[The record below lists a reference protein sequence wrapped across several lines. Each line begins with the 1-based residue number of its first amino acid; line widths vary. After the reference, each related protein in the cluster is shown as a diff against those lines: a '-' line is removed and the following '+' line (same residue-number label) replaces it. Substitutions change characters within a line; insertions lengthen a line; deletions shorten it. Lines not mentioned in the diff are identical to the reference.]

1 MGYKSI
7 NYTFNKEIIM
17 DYAVVTGAYGG
28 MGRATVELLTKKGF
42 TVFALD
48 RKVED
53 PTPNVIPVEVD
64 VTSEES
70 VLRAVEKITAVTNE
84 IKAVVHFAGI
94 YILDSLVEITEE
106 RFIRA
111 FNVNLF
117 GVYRINK
124 ALLPL
129 LKNNSRVVI
138 TASELAP
145 LDPLPFTG
153 LYAITK
159 SALEKY
165 AYSLRMELQLLGI
178 KVSVIRPGA
187 VKTGLLKNSTDELSE
202 FCSRTRIY
210 TYNAKRFKKIVDS
223 VEAKNVEPIRV
234 AKKAFKA
241 ITAKHPKYLYNLNRN
256 PLLILLNLLPRR
268 LQTAII
274 KGILKEKKRA

>member
-1 MGYKSI
+1 MEYI
-7 NYTFNKEIIM
+7 
-17 DYAVVTGAYGG
+17 VVTGAYGG
-28 MGRATVELLTKKGF
+28 MGKATVELLKQKGF

-48 RKVED
+48 RKVEEPVD
-53 PTPNVIPVEVD
+53 NIIPIEVD
-64 VTSEES
+64 VTNEQS
-70 VLRAVEKITAVTNE
+70 VQSAIEKITAVTNQ

-94 YILDSLVEITEE
+94 YVLDSLVEITEE

-124 ALLPL
+124 ALTPL
-129 LKNNSRVVI
+129 LVKNSRVII
-138 TASELAP
+138 TTSELAP

-159 SALEKY
+159 GALEKY
-165 AYSLRMELQLLGI
+165 AYSLRMELQLLGV

-187 VKTGLLKNSTDELSE
+187 VQTGLLKNSTDELDE

-210 TYNAKRFKKIVDS
+210 SYNATRFKKIVDS
-223 VEAKNVEPIRV
+223 VEAKNVTPNKV

-241 ITAKHPKYLYNLNRN
+241 INAKRPKYLYNLNRN
-256 PLLILLNLLPRR
+256 PLLRLLNLLPRR
-268 LQTAII
+268 LQNFII
-274 KGILKEKKRA
+274 KLILK

>member
-1 MGYKSI
+1 
-7 NYTFNKEIIM
+7 M

-28 MGRATVELLTKKGF
+28 MGKATVELLTKKGF

-48 RKVED
+48 RRVQNS
-53 PTPNVIPVEVD
+53 TANVIPIEVD
-64 VTSEES
+64 VTSEQS
-70 VLRAVEKITAVTNE
+70 VLKAIEQIATITKE

-94 YILDSLVEITEE
+94 YVLDSLVEITEE
-106 RFIRA
+106 RFVRA

-124 ALLPL
+124 AFLPL

-187 VKTGLLKNSTDELSE
+187 VKTGLLKNSTDELDE
-202 FCSRTRIY
+202 FCDRTRIY
-210 TYNAKRFKKIVDS
+210 KYNAKRFKRIVDS
-223 VEAKNVEPIRV
+223 VEAKNVLPIRV

-241 ITAKHPKYLYNLNRN
+241 ISAKHPKYVYNLNRN
-256 PLLILLNLLPRR
+256 PLLRLLNILPRHM
-268 LQTAII
+268 QTAII
-274 KGILKEKKRA
+274 KGILKESKKS